1 MLPEVRY
8 QIIMKT
14 ELTDITKTPP
24 EPYTL
29 VGYITE
35 YGGSGTVRI
44 PGHKLTEAIIKSA
57 VEEDIRKRGP
67 GPGLLSGVVRV

>member
-1 MLPEVRY
+1 VLPDVRY

-14 ELTDITKTPP
+14 ELTDITKSPP

-35 YGGSGTVRI
+35 FGGTGTVQI
-44 PGHKLTEAIIKSA
+44 PGHNLSEAQIN
-57 VEEDIRKRGP
+57 
-67 GPGLLSGVVRV
+67 